1 MRDIRLGEQNYK
13 FRFTLRDIIKF
24 EKIVGAIVDLDK
36 ILGKDVSKSIQ
47 VAATILSIGL
57 TSANKA
63 LGEDLEVSDE
73 DALDLMD
80 EGGLESVQIVFDA
93 FTKETDASADG
104 KKKTGSSAKVKKIG

>member
-1 MRDIRLGEQNYK
+1 MRNIKLGEQNLQ

-24 EKIVGAIVDLDK
+24 EKKIGAISQLEKMLADN
-36 ILGKDVSKSIQ
+36 VSKSIE

-63 LGEDLEVSDE
+63 AQIDEEVTVDQ
-73 DALDLMD
+73 ALDLMD
-80 EGGLESVQIVFDA
+80 EDGLEAVQIVFDA
-93 FTKETDASADG
+93 FSKETDSSAHG